1 MSTINPINR
10 TGIFLVLAALL
21 VIAAGCIADQSQQNA
36 THNITAATTTN
47 SLVPETVAAPT
58 LNRSVTTMLVPVK
71 PDETLSVTPDA
82 GATTVD
88 CSVSAGDTR
97 TYPMNI
103 THSTGSN
110 LTREEF
116 REVNREYM
124 AFLAKELG
132 QEKAEQMI
140 NDEYTRSME
149 LVLLD
154 PSSGNDTL
162 ISIAIDPVG
171 VHAAGET
178 FKITGT
184 TNLPPGRELTL
195 VIFAGNYD
203 RPIPPC
209 KDPWHDP
216 VPRTTV
222 VQAGDSSK
230 NTWSYTLNTTG
241 FKSDDYLIYV
251 RETQK
256 EGAFLTNSLF
266 HLY

>member
-1 MSTINPINR
+1 MNTINPINR

-21 VIAAGCIADQSQQNA
+21 VIAAGCISDPPQANA
-36 THNITAATTTN
+36 TYNITAATTTN
-47 SLVPETVAAPT
+47 SLVPETIATPT

-71 PDETLSVTPDA
+71 SDSTFPVTPDTD
-82 GATTVD
+82 ATAVD
-88 CSVSAGDTR
+88 CSISAGDTR
-97 TYPMNI
+97 TYPLNI
-103 THSTGSN
+103 SQYKGTN

-116 REVNREYM
+116 LEVNRVYM

-140 NDEYTRSME
+140 NDEYTRGMK

-162 ISIAIDPVG
+162 ITLTIDPVE
-171 VHAAGET
+171 VYAAGEIVN
-178 FKITGT
+178 ITGT

-195 VIFAGNYD
+195 VIFAGNYN
-203 RPIPPC
+203 RPISPC
-209 KDPWHDP
+209 NDPWHDT
-216 VPRTTV
+216 VPRTAV
-222 VQAGDSSK
+222 VKAGDSSK
-230 NTWSYTLNTTG
+230 NTWSYLLNTSG

-251 RETQK
+251 RETRN
-256 EGAFLTNSLF
+256 EGAFLTNTLF